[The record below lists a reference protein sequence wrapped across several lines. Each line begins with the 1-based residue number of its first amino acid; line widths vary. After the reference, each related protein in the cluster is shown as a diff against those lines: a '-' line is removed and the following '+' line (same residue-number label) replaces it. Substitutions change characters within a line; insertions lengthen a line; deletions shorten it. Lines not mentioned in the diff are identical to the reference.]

1 METGLANKTVVVT
14 GASGGIGGAVAEA
27 FWGEGANVVWHG
39 NSGVERAR
47 QRAGARERTMVV
59 GADLRDEGEVATMFD
74 QVESTF
80 GPAEVLVA
88 NAGVWPVADECVW
101 EISLDRWRKT
111 LDSNL
116 TSTFLTVR
124 EFLRRCQSAKIVDPS
139 IVMIGS
145 TAGDVGEAGH
155 ADYAAAKSG
164 LMGGLLNSLKNEIP
178 RIAARGR
185 VNCIS
190 PGWTLTPMA
199 EKFAANEPGMIR
211 ALQTIPLKK
220 FAGPGDIAAL
230 AVFLSSSRL
239 AGHITGECI
248 FVSGGMEGRVLNDP
262 SSIDLSQAIPESDT

>member
-1 METGLANKTVVVT
+1 METGLASKTVVVT
-14 GASGGIGGAVAEA
+14 GASGGIGGAIAEA
-27 FWGEGANVVWHG
+27 FWREGANVVWHG
-39 NSGVERAR
+39 NASVERAR
-47 QRAGARERTMVV
+47 QRAGDRERAMAVA
-59 GADLRDEGEVATMFD
+59 ADLRKEGDVVAMFD
-74 QVESTF
+74 QIESTF
-80 GPAEVLVA
+80 GAASALIA
-88 NAGVWPVADECVW
+88 NAGVWPAADQSVW
-101 EISLDRWRKT
+101 EMSLDRWQGT
-111 LDSNL
+111 LESNL

-124 EFLRRCQSAKIVDPS
+124 EFLRRCRTAQIDDPS

-164 LMGGLLNSLKNEIP
+164 LMSGLLNSLKNEIP
-178 RIAARGR
+178 RIAPRGR

-199 EKFAANEPGMIR
+199 EKFAANSDAMVR

-220 FAGPGDIAAL
+220 FAGPEDIASL

-248 FVSGGMEGRVLNDP
+248 FVSGGMEGRVLNEP
-262 SSIDLSQAIPESDT
+262 SEIDLSRAVPGQED